1 MEQVKKATKCSDAK
15 YVSVSRKFRFEI
27 ELPESVSVDEEDFVC
42 TSRVKGKRRFQ
53 TEKLQ
58 ELIESLEAKEESL
71 K

>member
-1 MEQVKKATKCSDAK
+1 VN
-15 YVSVSRKFRFEI
+15 
-27 ELPESVSVDEEDFVC
+27 VDEEDFVC

-58 ELIESLEAKEESL
+58 ELIESLEADEESL

>member
-1 MEQVKKATKCSDAK
+1 MEQVKKAIKCSEAK

-27 ELPESVSVDEEDFVC
+27 ELPESVDVDEEDFVC

-58 ELIESLEAKEESL
+58 ELIESLETHEESL